1 MKLSLADKYLS
12 CSPAH
17 SFSVTN
23 KESVTR
29 NLNSQSSFNAQI
41 SPPAFSLSALYG
53 QLGILVCVESELNW
67 SESTNSPTPPLSPP
81 CLPGQG
87 RELTGSITVAR
98 QRSVTSAHLHLPESL
113 QLLSDETVIPRHVRS
128 VPIKPSV
135 VTLSPLA
142 FFFFFFLEVL
152 IDFFSFFPFYLWTY
166 KQRGNRSVC
175 CSNMSG
181 YVLARDAE

>member
-1 MKLSLADKYLS
+1 MHRSLLLLSL
-12 CSPAH
+12 
-17 SFSVTN
+17 
-23 KESVTR
+23 
-29 NLNSQSSFNAQI
+29 
-41 SPPAFSLSALYG
+41 SLSALYG
-53 QLGILVCVESELNW
+53 QLGILVCVESEMNW

-135 VTLSPLA
+135 VTLSPCA
-142 FFFFFFLEVL
+142 VHASFFFFFFWKYWLIFFLSFLFTFGLTNRGGTVL
-152 IDFFSFFPFYLWTY
+152 
-166 KQRGNRSVC
+166 SVAATC
-175 CSNMSG
+175 LATCSPEMLNKTS
-181 YVLARDAE
+181 